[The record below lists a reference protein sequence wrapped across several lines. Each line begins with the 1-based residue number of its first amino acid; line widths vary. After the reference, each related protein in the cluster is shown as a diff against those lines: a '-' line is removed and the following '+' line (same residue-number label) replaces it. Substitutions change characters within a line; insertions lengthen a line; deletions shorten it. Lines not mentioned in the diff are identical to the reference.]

1 LTTKSAVFLPDHRER
16 LPDEVH
22 EADRSQIVIQQSE
35 TIQFPCVSFFGFFLS
50 WQMISAFLPKRIER
64 VAKKGK
70 MTVSHLIVV
79 KAIEAVI
86 TPPP

>member
-1 LTTKSAVFLPDHRER
+1 
-16 LPDEVH
+16 
-22 EADRSQIVIQQSE
+22 
-35 TIQFPCVSFFGFFLS
+35 
-50 WQMISAFLPKRIER
+50 MISAFLPKKIER
-64 VAKKGK
+64 VAKKEK